1 MRHAREPGGTAARR
15 ARLTGS
21 LMLLM
26 ALVAAGAA
34 APVVAEDPVVAEE
47 TGDRSRADVVATRG
61 NTAFDSMRARS
72 DLAMG
77 RAAVTVVDGRE
88 RALLGGPVGDRLILL
103 DADLTRRLIAQGW
116 AVPRDLADGWAS
128 GSERMR
134 ALVGIARALK
144 LPPAVGVMQASFGT
158 SQETRIAQQVREV
171 EAARAQAAKRPR
183 DRALARRL
191 EEARRAL
198 EGMVAALPKGPRPEW
213 VTADL
218 DVNRDGLVD
227 ALDLA
232 VAEERR
238 KADARRLASKAPAKR
253 RTEARSLAAAAAT
266 LDQKAE

>member
-21 LMLLM
+21 LMLLV
-26 ALVAAGAA
+26 ALVTAGAA
-34 APVVAEDPVVAEE
+34 APVAAQEE
-47 TGDRSRADVVATRG
+47 TSGRSRADVVATRG
-61 NTAFDSMRARS
+61 NTAFDPMRVRS

-88 RALLGGPVGDRLILL
+88 RELLGAPVGDRLILL

-128 GSERMR
+128 GSERVR

-158 SQETRIAQQVREV
+158 SQETRIVQQVRDV
-171 EAARAQAAKRPR
+171 EAARAQAAKRPH

-191 EEARRAL
+191 EESRRAL
-198 EGMVAALPKGPRPEW
+198 EGMVAALPRGPRPEW

-227 ALDLA
+227 ARDLV

-238 KADARRLASKAPAKR
+238 RKADTRRVAGKAPAER
-253 RTEARSLAAAAAT
+253 RTDARSLAAAAAT